1 MCVLAG
7 VVRVSTWTCY
17 ANTKAQ
23 FRLKICDETKLFQ
36 RGLEVRIKHC
46 IGEQSEC
53 SVLKRSALCFE
64 LQSTVCPTLDKVL
77 EHNQDKLESIM
88 EEMKQILTPMSQK
101 WVQHSEHFILWKNA
115 NLIFLF
121 YFSSKSTMTFS
132 VWNDMHCI
140 VWNREAVI
148 KHSLVHKV
156 FLDFFLHAPAKQRT
170 VSSYFVLIFSVLF
183 TAVWWFCRLFPA
195 C

>member
-7 VVRVSTWTCY
+7 VVRVSTGTCY

-23 FRLKICDETKLFQ
+23 FRLKICDETTLFQ
-36 RGLEVRIKHC
+36 EGLEVRIKHC

-101 WVQHSEHFILWKNA
+101 
-115 NLIFLF
+115 
-121 YFSSKSTMTFS
+121 
-132 VWNDMHCI
+132 
-140 VWNREAVI
+140 
-148 KHSLVHKV
+148 
-156 FLDFFLHAPAKQRT
+156 
-170 VSSYFVLIFSVLF
+170 
-183 TAVWWFCRLFPA
+183 
-195 C
+195 